1 MLSRSWVLLAA
12 SAPVKE
18 GKRACRGGG
27 ASGSGAASQTKAS
40 RGLCPRGRLAQPGAR
55 TLVPGLRV
63 VPRMRTLSRTASW
76 PPRVPELC
84 HGRAW
89 AASAL
94 LRPPWRRDRR
104 PAGPPSQ

>member
-1 MLSRSWVLLAA
+1 MLSRSWVPLAA

-63 VPRMRTLSRTASW
+63 VPRMRTLS
-76 PPRVPELC
+76 
-84 HGRAW
+84 
-89 AASAL
+89 
-94 LRPPWRRDRR
+94 
-104 PAGPPSQ
+104 